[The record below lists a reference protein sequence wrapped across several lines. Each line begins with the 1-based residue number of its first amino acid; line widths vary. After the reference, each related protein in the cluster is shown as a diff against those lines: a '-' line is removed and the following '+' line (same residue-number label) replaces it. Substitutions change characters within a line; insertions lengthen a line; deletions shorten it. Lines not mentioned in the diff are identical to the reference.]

1 MTGLKLIVGLGNP
14 GPAYAD
20 TRHNVG
26 AVWVRELARRYS
38 ISLGV
43 DTKFKGEIGRGLIGG
58 TDVRLLLPSTFMNNS
73 GESVGAVSR
82 FFKLEPQEIL
92 VAYDEVAFEPGVVK
106 LKQGGGSNG
115 HNGVKSVIAGLGNRD
130 EFVRLRIGVGHPGS
144 KVQVIPYL
152 TKQTPRQSEREQI
165 AAAGDFSDAL
175 IADMMRGEWQLAM
188 TTLHAPETEP
198 AKAPEKAKPNPG
210 ET

>member
-1 MTGLKLIVGLGNP
+1 MSGLKLIVGLGNP

-106 LKQGGGSNG
+106 LKQGGGSN
-115 HNGVKSVIAGLGNRD
+115 VAQRD
-130 EFVRLRIGVGHPGS
+130 TL
-144 KVQVIPYL
+144 
-152 TKQTPRQSEREQI
+152 ERI
-165 AAAGDFSDAL
+165 AAYLEVDNPPIDRITEELFGPGRHTVPQRANRRLAGRTA
-175 IADMMRGEWQLAM
+175 A
-188 TTLHAPETEP
+188 TP
-198 AKAPEKAKPNPG
+198 PG
-210 ET
+210 TRS

>member
-1 MTGLKLIVGLGNP
+1 MSGLKLIVGLGNP

-26 AVWVRELARRYS
+26 AVWVRQLARRYS

-144 KVQVIPYL
+144 KL
-152 TKQTPRQSEREQI
+152 S
-165 AAAGDFSDAL
+165 L
-175 IADMMRGEWQLAM
+175 I
-188 TTLHAPETEP
+188 HI
-198 AKAPEKAKPNPG
+198 
-210 ET
+210 